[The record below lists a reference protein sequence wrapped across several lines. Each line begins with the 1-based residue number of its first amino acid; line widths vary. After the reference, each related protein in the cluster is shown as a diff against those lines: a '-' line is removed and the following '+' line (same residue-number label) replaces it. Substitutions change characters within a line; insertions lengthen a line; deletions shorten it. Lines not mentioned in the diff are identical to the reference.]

1 MAKAKLAPCD
11 RPKIVLMAD
20 AAVVN
25 LAVDKGGRLR
35 VNWGHSRAPWWC
47 FQVRF

>member
-25 LAVDKGGRLR
+25 LAVDKGGVPSGMWLEFGVARSP
-35 VNWGHSRAPWWC
+35 VT
-47 FQVRF
+47 

>member
-25 LAVDKGGRLR
+25 LAIDKGGTLR
-35 VNWGHSRAPWWC
+35 VNWGSFESTVVVLPG
-47 FQVRF
+47 